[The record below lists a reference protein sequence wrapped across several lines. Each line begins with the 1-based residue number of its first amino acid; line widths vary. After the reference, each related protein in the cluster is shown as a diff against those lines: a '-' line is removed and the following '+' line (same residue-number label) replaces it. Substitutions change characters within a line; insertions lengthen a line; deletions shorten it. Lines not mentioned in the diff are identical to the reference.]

1 MRHSP
6 DASVPPVNGAATA
19 RALARGALVV
29 GTTDLEPST
38 TSAATT
44 GDVRV
49 PTRTDT
55 VLGTLEGQDP
65 PPLKESVGFSSQY
78 LASHDESAA
87 LHLLRML
94 VSSSSD
100 LVIVVDVN
108 GQLVYANPAGER
120 ILGFKKMDDLDR
132 DMFSLIHPDDQ
143 EAAAIAFIRD
153 VTEPGTHPPAVYRIL
168 TSTGDYRFLEIVA
181 TNCVDDPTIQGVVLN
196 ARDITTSE
204 NLFRTLKT
212 FGQANQ
218 VLVHATDEDAL
229 LGDTCTTIVDAGGY
243 SAAWVGYVMDD
254 EEQTVRIVAS
264 AGNVDHLK
272 DLEIHWAD
280 DERGQGPAGIAIR
293 TGKVQL
299 IEDLGE
305 TDAPLKSREA
315 IARAGL
321 KTACVLPLKL
331 HGDVVG
337 ILSIFATAPRSFD
350 DPELRLF
357 EELADA
363 LSYGISRIRDAKS
376 LAVSEE
382 RFRSLATSSPIGIIE
397 ATEGGWVTYANR
409 RICEIAG
416 VDKAALMGMGWIA
429 SVHPEDR
436 PELLGKINFAE
447 AASEVNIRFRL
458 QRPNGKVRHVRMS
471 AAPKAADLA
480 SDYVVTIEDVTDE
493 VLANEELTRQ
503 ALFDPL
509 TDLPNR
515 PMFLMRLR
523 QELAERRRS
532 NVSIAVLFL
541 DLDRFKLVNDSFGH
555 DAGDTVLREVSRR
568 FLATIRGDEV
578 AARFGGDEFM
588 FLIKDVHHATDALGV
603 AQRLLDALTPPI
615 DYEGGKLSITAS
627 IGVVVAR
634 RGQLAE
640 HVLRDADTAMY
651 HAKSSGKNRFEL
663 FDDELH
669 RRTVSRLE
677 MEGDLRLAI
686 DRSEFELHYQ
696 PILEPRS
703 GRPVGAEALL
713 RWNHPTKGV
722 VAPLEFIPVAED
734 SGLILE
740 IGSWVFERAVSQLSE
755 WDGLADMPRLE
766 MLSVNFSARQLED
779 HSAESWIAEALDR
792 HHVAPSRLEIEVTES
807 VAMADPLVT
816 QHSLEGLRDLGLHVS
831 IDDFGTGYSSLA
843 YLHTLPIATVKID
856 RSFIERL
863 SLPEGSSPVVRA
875 ILDMSHAMGLRVI
888 AEGVSSE
895 SLRAKVAAMGCD
907 LAQGFFWS
915 EPKPA
920 SDFAAWWRE
929 AVHAAPVRT
938 RRLRQGRHRR
948 LFVHR

>member
-1 MRHSP
+1 VEAGELRS
-6 DASVPPVNGAATA
+6 S
-19 RALARGALVV
+19 
-29 GTTDLEPST
+29 
-38 TSAATT
+38 SAAVAT
-44 GDVRV
+44 GGDSRAAVLVDHDLAV
-49 PTRTDT
+49 PELE
-55 VLGTLEGQDP
+55 VLPALP
-65 PPLKESVGFSSQY
+65 ESVGFSSQY
-78 LASHDESAA
+78 LASHDQSAA

-108 GQLVYANPAGER
+108 GNLVYANPAGER

-143 EAAAIAFIRD
+143 EAAAHAFIRD
-153 VTEPGTHPPAVYRIL
+153 VTEPGTHPAAVYRIR
-168 TSTGDYRFLEIVA
+168 TASGEYRFLEIVA
-181 TNCVDDPTIQGVVLN
+181 TNCVDDPAIQGVVLN

-204 NLFRTLKT
+204 NLFRTLTT

-229 LGDTCTTIVDAGGY
+229 LGDTCRTIVETGGY
-243 SAAWVGYVMDD
+243 SASWVGYVMDD
-254 EEQTVRIVAS
+254 EDHTVRIVAS
-264 AGNVDHLK
+264 AGNAEHLG
-272 DLEIHWAD
+272 DVQIHWGD

-293 TGKVQL
+293 TGTVQVV
-299 IEDLGE
+299 DDVGA
-305 TDAPLKSREA
+305 TSAPLKSRQA

-321 KTACVLPLKL
+321 KAACVLPLRL
-331 HGDVVG
+331 EGAVVG
-337 ILSIFATAPRSFD
+337 VLVIYATAPRSFD

-382 RFRSLATSSPIGIIE
+382 RFRSLATSSPIGIVE
-397 ATEGGWVTYANR
+397 ATEGGSVTYANR

-416 VDKAALMGMGWIA
+416 VDRSALMGMGWVA
-429 SVHPEDR
+429 SIHPEDR
-436 PELLGKINFAE
+436 PELLGTINFAD
-447 AASEVNIRFRL
+447 AASEVNIRFRIL
-458 QRPNGKVRHVRMS
+458 RPNGKVRHVRMS
-471 AAPKAADLA
+471 AAPKASELD

-523 QELAERRRS
+523 RELAERRGS
-532 NVSIAVLFL
+532 KLSIAVLFL

-568 FLATIRGDEV
+568 FLATIRGEEV

-588 FLIKDVHHATDALGV
+588 FLINDVHHATDALGV

-615 DYEGGKLSITAS
+615 EYEGGKLSITAS

-677 MEGDLRLAI
+677 MEGDLRLAL

-713 RWNHPTKGV
+713 RWNHPTKGL

-740 IGSWVFERAVSQLSE
+740 LGAWVFEEAVSQLAQ
-755 WDGLADMPRLE
+755 WDAVADLPPLE
-766 MLSVNFSARQLED
+766 MMSVNFSARQLED
-779 HSAESWIAEALDR
+779 RSAEPWIADVLHR
-792 HHVAPSRLEIEVTES
+792 HHVDPSRLEIEVTES
-807 VAMADPLVT
+807 VAMADPLLT

-863 SLPEGSSPVVRA
+863 ALPDGSSPVVRA

-888 AEGVSSE
+888 AEGVSSDA
-895 SLRAKVAAMGCD
+895 LRSKVAAMGCD

-915 EPKPA
+915 EPRPA
-920 SDFAAWWRE
+920 GEFVTWWRD
-929 AVHAAPVRT
+929 AVHAAPTRT

-948 LFVHR
+948 LFAHR

>member
-1 MRHSP
+1 VAATGGDTRT
-6 DASVPPVNGAATA
+6 ASVVDNDPAV
-19 RALARGALVV
+19 
-29 GTTDLEPST
+29 ST
-38 TSAATT
+38 LD
-44 GDVRV
+44 GDAPIR
-49 PTRTDT
+49 
-55 VLGTLEGQDP
+55 
-65 PPLKESVGFSSQY
+65 ESVGFSSQY
-78 LASHDESAA
+78 LADHDESSA

-100 LVIVVDVN
+100 LVIVVDIN
-108 GQLVYANPAGER
+108 GNLVYANPAGER
-120 ILGFKKMDDLDR
+120 ILGFKKMEDLDR

-143 EAAAIAFIRD
+143 EAAALAFLRD
-153 VTEPGTHPPAVYRIL
+153 VTEPGTHPPAVYRIR
-168 TSTGDYRFLEIVA
+168 TSTGEYRFLEIIA
-181 TNCVDDPTIQGVVLN
+181 TNCVDDPAIQGVVLN

-229 LGDTCTTIVDAGGY
+229 LTDTCRTIVDAGGY
-243 SAAWVGYVMDD
+243 SASWVGYVMDD
-254 EEQTVRIVAS
+254 EDHSVQIKAS
-264 AGNVDHLK
+264 AGNAEHLNE
-272 DLEIHWAD
+272 LHIHWGD
-280 DERGQGPAGIAIR
+280 DERGQGPAGLAIR
-293 TGKVQL
+293 SGKVQVV
-299 IEDLGE
+299 DDVGE
-305 TDAPLKSREA
+305 SSAPLRSRQA
-315 IARAGL
+315 IVRAGL
-321 KTACVLPLKL
+321 KAACVLPLK
-331 HGDVVG
+331 GDGAVIGVLV
-337 ILSIFATAPRSFD
+337 IYATAPRSFE

-363 LSYGISRIRDAKS
+363 LSYGISRIRDARS
-376 LAVSEE
+376 LAISEE
-382 RFRSLATSSPIGIIE
+382 RFRSLATSSPIGIVE
-397 ATEGGWVTYANR
+397 ATDGGFVTYANR

-416 VDKAALMGMGWIA
+416 VDKAALMGMGWVA
-429 SVHPEDR
+429 SIHPEDR
-436 PELLGKINFAE
+436 PELLGKINFAD
-447 AASEVNIRFRL
+447 AAGETNIRFRI

-471 AAPKAADLA
+471 AAPKVSELDT
-480 SDYVVTIEDVTDE
+480 DYVVTIEDVTDE

-523 QELAERRRS
+523 QELAERRGS
-532 NVSIAVLFL
+532 QLSIAVLFL

-615 DYEGGKLSITAS
+615 EYEGGKLSITAS

-651 HAKSSGKNRFEL
+651 YAKSSGKNRFEL
-663 FDDELH
+663 FDEELH

-740 IGSWVFERAVSQLSE
+740 IGAWVFERAVAQLAE
-755 WDGLADMPRLE
+755 WDDVADMPRLE

-779 HSAESWIAEALDR
+779 HSAELWIAEALHR
-792 HHVAPSRLEIEVTES
+792 HHIDPSRLEIEVTES

-831 IDDFGTGYSSLA
+831 IDDFGTGYSSLS

-863 SLPEGSSPVVRA
+863 ALPDGSLPVVRA

-888 AEGVSSE
+888 AEGVSSDA
-895 SLRAKVAAMGCD
+895 LRSKVAAMGCD

-915 EPKPA
+915 KPKPA
-920 SDFAAWWRE
+920 GEFETWWRD
-929 AVHAAPVRT
+929 AVHAVPTRT
-938 RRLRQGRHRR
+938 RRLRQHHR
-948 LFVHR
+948 LFAHR